1 MQKKQLIKIIL
12 AALIFLGALFL
23 PVAQAYKD
31 YLLIGAFLL
40 VGLEIVWSAMNNVI
54 RGKIFDENFLM
65 SVATIGAFYL
75 NEYAEAVA
83 VMLFYQ
89 IGEYF
94 QARAVDN
101 SRKAITGL
109 LDLQAEYANLN
120 TVDGLVQVDP
130 AELKVEQI
138 ITIKPGEKI
147 PVDGEIVSGS
157 SYLNTAALTGESLPL
172 EVSVGSEVLS
182 GCINLQGVLEVQVN
196 KEYEDSTVA
205 KILEL
210 VENASNNK
218 AETEKFISKF
228 ARYYTPIVVVI
239 ALLLTIIPPLLLP
252 EASFQDWLYRALT
265 FLVISCPCALVLSIP
280 LSFFGGIGA
289 ASKAGILIKGSNYI
303 EILAQTK
310 NIVFDKTGTLTEGK
324 FSVTAVNSIDYSSE
338 ELLDFVAHAEAY
350 SNHPIAKSIQE
361 AYGKK
366 LDIQRVQNVQDL
378 PGFGIIAEIDGQQ
391 IILGNESLMLKNAIV
406 VPEQVARNTLDITE
420 LYVAIQGI
428 YAGHLEIKDKIKKD
442 ASKTI
447 ALLKKMFIDINIFTG
462 DTEKVAQ
469 VVAKELG
476 INKVYSKLLPQDK
489 LEQLE
494 TLLHQQKSGKIMF
507 VGDGINDAPVLAR
520 ADIGVAMGALGSD
533 AAIQAADLV
542 IMDDSL
548 DKVVLAINIAR
559 QTMRVVKSN
568 IILVLTVKFVALTL
582 GFFGVLSIWL
592 AIFADV
598 GVSVLAIL
606 NAMRLLLRK

>member
-182 GCINLQGVLEVQVN
+182 GCINLQGVLEVRVN